1 MNALPFGVV
10 AEALE
15 RAADECRE
23 QQVFRAPLRGHGER
37 DAVFLGEPAGCA
49 QIDRVTHLLRLARHV
64 THGLRCATPSGTPR
78 TLRHVRRL
86 RSLSEIECYV
96 RLYGGWDPTVTLVKV
111 EPRRPRYDLAVTGED
126 LRRDFEERI
135 EARTEELI
143 AELDAA
149 EAAAE
154 AA

>member
-1 MNALPFGVV
+1 MA
-10 AEALE
+10 
-15 RAADECRE
+15 
-23 QQVFRAPLRGHGER
+23 
-37 DAVFLGEPAGCA
+37 
-49 QIDRVTHLLRLARHV
+49 
-64 THGLRCATPSGTPR
+64 R

-86 RSLSEIECYV
+86 RTLSETECYT

-111 EPRRPRYDLAVTGED
+111 EPRRPRYELTVSGED
-126 LRRDFEERI
+126 LRREF
-135 EARTEELI
+135 EARIAARAEELV